1 MDQGVENTQQPVSQP
16 QQTSE
21 DTKTI
26 VTVLLL
32 IFFFP
37 VGLILMW
44 LWPAWSKKVKVIV
57 TAVGV
62 GLPVLIG
69 LTMMF
74 FFMSVF
80 LGIYKFTEPLSPSNI
95 NDLEKRIE
103 RLDAREQ
110 NSSLACFDTCESSG
124 SSNDPATR
132 VLCIQSC
139 VKQVEND
146 VK

>member
-1 MDQGVENTQQPVSQP
+1 MDQGVENTQQPAPQP

-21 DTKTI
+21 DAKTI

-44 LWPAWSKKVKVIV
+44 LWPAWSKKMKMII
-57 TAVGV
+57 TALYVAVPILV
-62 GLPVLIG
+62 GLVMMLFIG
-69 LTMMF
+69 SILY
-74 FFMSVF
+74 SAS
-80 LGIYKFTEPLSPSNI
+80 KFYDPINV
-95 NDLEKRIE
+95 NDLEKKIE
-103 RLDAREQ
+103 KLDAGKQ
-110 NSSLACFDTCESSG
+110 NSSLACFDACESSG
-124 SSNDPATR
+124 SNNDPATR

>member
-1 MDQGVENTQQPVSQP
+1 MENQTPQP

-44 LWPAWSKKVKVIV
+44 LWPAWSRKVKVIV
-57 TAVGV
+57 TVVGV

-69 LTMMF
+69 LMMMF

-80 LGIYKFTEPLSPSNI
+80 LGIYKFTEPLSPSNV
-95 NDLEKRIE
+95 NNLEKKIE
-103 RLDAREQ
+103 KMDVKEQ
-110 NSSLACFDTCESSG
+110 NSTLACFDTCEASDSD
-124 SSNDPATR
+124 SDPIKK
-132 VLCIQSC
+132 VLCVQNCAS
-139 VKQVEND
+139 ELAPRPRP
-146 VK
+146 

>member
-1 MDQGVENTQQPVSQP
+1 MENQVQQS

-37 VGLILMW
+37 IGLILMW
-44 LWPAWSKKVKVIV
+44 LWPAWSKKVKVII
-57 TAVGV
+57 TAIGFVV
-62 GLPVLIG
+62 PVLIG

-74 FFMSVF
+74 FFMTIFYS
-80 LGIYKFTEPLSPSNI
+80 ISKFSEPFSPANV
-95 NDLEKRIE
+95 NNLEKKIE
-103 RLDAREQ
+103 KMDAKEQ
-110 NSSLACFDTCESSG
+110 NSTLACFDTCEASDSN
-124 SSNDPATR
+124 NDPIIR

-139 VKQVEND
+139 AKQVEN
-146 VK
+146 KLK